1 MVPLNTRLLSPARAA
16 TFLACP
22 RPRPA
27 TWVSTEASRFS
38 ANASLVVA
46 EERGLERGVDRG
58 LDDPRLV
65 VAEVEYLEGL
75 AVHVQAICEG
85 VAVEAA
91 PAPTIRRDTFL
102 RLISRFATA

>member
-1 MVPLNTRLLSPARAA
+1 
-16 TFLACP
+16 
-22 RPRPA
+22 
-27 TWVSTEASRFS
+27 VSTEASRFS